1 MIFDDTIKELHQRFD
16 IFKQEDDVNK
26 VQNLQIINE
35 ELLFLKREIEAKMEQ
50 SYVKALNMNVNI
62 DHLAGQT
69 SELQTEVNGLKN
81 KDAGSIQR
89 YRDVHELY
97 NQQLIGNWLLVLVIS
112 YAGYISSTLI
122 T

>member
-1 MIFDDTIKELHQRFD
+1 
-16 IFKQEDDVNK
+16 VNK